1 MLGIRKGTD
10 RGFVPFM
17 LAATAIFLI
26 TWIVRAERRFG
37 GLFGPHE
44 YWASQW
50 ATDYREGF
58 VNRGLLGE
66 TLRSLGIDN
75 TNYLFLTFASWL
87 VAIALF
93 VLVVNALWRAT
104 RDLGAGVRYCLMA
117 ALVMSPAI
125 SGILVETV
133 GDPLQLLL
141 LLNIALASFLLSGK
155 TPPLVVALVYGAFG
169 AAMVLVHE
177 ASIFFFLPWIA
188 VQAFLIQKTAASRA
202 AFAGNCL
209 AGLVVV
215 AIIVVRG
222 FSAGGLE
229 SPTLHLGDE
238 NLVYQGRLAPP
249 FAVLLGEEL
258 QRMFGSG
265 LAGYLETILR
275 VAGASLIPVVM
286 AGVLMIARLGGSA
299 GSASHWPVLG
309 LGFLIP
315 LVGLGPLM
323 LIAHDWGR
331 FLSYELML
339 YVLTLSFMK
348 LPATSLSIQPRTLIA
363 LAGAMALSGITTTMA
378 LKDYRIDGL
387 YADTRTFAACFLL
400 IGVFGLLAFLYR
412 REATPAQSI

>member
-17 LAATAIFLI
+17 LAAAAIFLV

-50 ATDYREGF
+50 ATDYRDGF

-66 TLRSLGIDN
+66 TFRRLGIDN
-75 TNYLFLTFASWL
+75 TDYLFLTFASWL

-93 VLVVNALWRAT
+93 GLVMIALWRAT
-104 RDLGAGVRYCLMA
+104 KDLGAGVRYCVMA
-117 ALVMSPAI
+117 ALAMSPAV
-125 SGILVETV
+125 SGILIETV
-133 GDPLQLLL
+133 GDPLQFLL
-141 LLNIALASFLLSGK
+141 LLNIALATFFLNGR
-155 TPPLVVALVYGAFG
+155 TPPLIVGLIYAAFG

-177 ASIFFFLPWIA
+177 ASIFFFLPWLG
-188 VQAFLIQKTAASRA
+188 VQAFLTQKTTASRA
-202 AFAGNCL
+202 AFAGNCV
-209 AGLVVV
+209 ASLVVV

-229 SPTLHLGDE
+229 SPTVHLGVE
-238 NLVYQGRLAPP
+238 TFVYQGRLAPP

-265 LAGYLETILR
+265 LTGYVETILR
-275 VAGASLIPVVM
+275 VAGASIIPVVM
-286 AGVLMIARLGGSA
+286 AGVLMTARLGGGA
-299 GSASHWPVLG
+299 GSASHWRVLG
-309 LGFLIP
+309 LAFLIP

-348 LPATSLSIQPRTLIA
+348 LPATSPLIQPRTLIA
-363 LAGAMALSGITTTMA
+363 LAGSMALSGLTTTMA

-400 IGVFGLLAFLYR
+400 VGVFGLLAFLYR
-412 REATPAQSI
+412 REAMPVQSA